1 MSKPYKVGIYCR
13 LSRDDAANPAKIKNY
28 IPGDESVSI
37 ENQYEMLSKFV
48 MLRGWKEVRRS
59 KKAGYSGGN
68 FKRPGFLG
76 RMGDA

>member
-1 MSKPYKVGIYCR
+1 MMLLQRKGVNSMSKPYKVGIYCR

-48 MLRGWKEVRRS
+48 MLRGWIYYRFVG
-59 KKAGYSGGN
+59 AV
-68 FKRPGFLG
+68 
-76 RMGDA
+76 